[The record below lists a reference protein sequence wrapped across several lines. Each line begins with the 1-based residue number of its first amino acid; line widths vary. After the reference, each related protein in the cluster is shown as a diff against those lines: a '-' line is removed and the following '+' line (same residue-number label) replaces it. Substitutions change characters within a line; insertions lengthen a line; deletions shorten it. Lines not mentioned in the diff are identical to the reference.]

1 ELNIQ
6 FSVMSVSVASFR
18 AMRSGLCLT
27 RCLTQLPRSM
37 STVVTR
43 PWQYMQLTNS
53 PIAATGLSSRIQQF
67 SVSNQLANKPDQMS
81 AQQLLPGCQA
91 PDFAGKAV
99 MPDQSFADISLANY
113 RGKYVVLFFYPADF
127 TFVCPT
133 EIIAFSDR
141 AEDFRKANCELVA
154 CSTDTHFVH
163 LAWTNTARKDGGLGR
178 LNMPLLADP
187 SHAIS
192 RAYGVLKGDEGIAFR
207 GLFIINEKG
216 QLRQITIN
224 DLPVGRSVDE
234 TFRLVQAF
242 QFTDKHGE
250 VCPANWKPG
259 AKTMKPDPVKSKDY
273 FQSV

>member
-1 ELNIQ
+1 
-6 FSVMSVSVASFR
+6 M
-18 AMRSGLCLT
+18 
-27 RCLTQLPRSM
+27 
-37 STVVTR
+37 
-43 PWQYMQLTNS
+43 
-53 PIAATGLSSRIQQF
+53 AT
-67 SVSNQLANKPDQMS
+67 
-81 AQQLLPGCQA
+81 QQLLPGCPA
-91 PDFAGKAV
+91 PEFSGKAV
-99 MPDQSFADISLANY
+99 MPDQSFADIRLADY

-141 AEDFRKANCELVA
+141 ADEFRKANCELIA

-163 LAWTNTARKDGGLGR
+163 LAWTNTARKDGGLGK

-187 SHAIS
+187 SHTIS
-192 RAYGVLKGDEGIAFR
+192 RAYGVLKSDEGIAFR
-207 GLFIINEKG
+207 GLFVINDKG

-234 TFRLVQAF
+234 TLRLVEAF

-259 AKTMKPDPVKSKDY
+259 GKTMKPDPVKSKDY